1 MQDNREVHQQLLM
14 LKGLISDLSKEEHNI
29 VSDVRN
35 RVREVLESY
44 PETECDK
51 VFMGLAVEYIQ
62 YCLENAEELS
72 L

>member
-14 LKGLISDLSKEEHNI
+14 LKGLISELDESDRNI
-29 VSDVRN
+29 VSDVR
-35 RVREVLESY
+35 RQVKQVIESY
-44 PETECDK
+44 PEAIQE

-62 YCLENAEELS
+62 YCIDNAEELS

>member
-1 MQDNREVHQQLLM
+1 MKDIREATQQLLV
-14 LKGLISDLSKEEHNI
+14 LKGLISDLSKEERDI

-44 PETECDK
+44 PEAECDK

-62 YCLENAEELS
+62 YCLENAEELM
-72 L
+72 